1 VHNKA
6 KSTRTTDADSTRDFV
21 SDGVRLGYQVIDTY
35 LKQGQTIARQFAG
48 TPYGAETDQ
57 GHRQEPDLRSIQ
69 LLTELMANWSDL
81 VGIYT
86 EALSSAPEF
95 IRPSGQS
102 QAHPAGAASKATPS
116 STVQLAY
123 ELTSRRPAL
132 VDVEFFPGRETLDL
146 AAHGLRCLDSSV
158 SEIAVMFDRQ
168 LDRQRTVISIQVSDD
183 QPPGLYTGTLIDS
196 HDGSA
201 VGIVSL
207 RIR

>member
-1 VHNKA
+1 M
-6 KSTRTTDADSTRDFV
+6 

-35 LKQGQTIARQFAG
+35 LKQGQKIARQFVG
-48 TPYGAETDQ
+48 TPYGAET
-57 GHRQEPDLRSIQ
+57 GHGHQEESDLRSIQ

-86 EALSSAPEF
+86 EALSSAPGF
-95 IRPSGQS
+95 IRPPG
-102 QAHPAGAASKATPS
+102 HPQENPSSAAASKAGAPS
-116 STVQLAY
+116 AVQFAY

-146 AAHGLRCLDSSV
+146 AAHGLRCLGSSAA
-158 SEIAVMFDRQ
+158 EIPVVFEPQ
-168 LDRQRTVISIQVSDD
+168 PERQRTVISIHVSDD
-183 QPPGLYTGTLIDS
+183 QPAGLYTGTLMDS